1 MEKGVP
7 MTTMKNIVE
16 KKLNASSAA
25 DSQKE
30 ANVTAPPVA
39 EKPAKE
45 EEQMSEYKK
54 FLIKDIEE
62 TKEEQKE

>member
-1 MEKGVP
+1 

-16 KKLNASSAA
+16 KKLNTSSAA

-30 ANVTAPPVA
+30 ANVTAPPVV

-45 EEQMSEYKK
+45 EEQMSDYKK

>member
-7 MTTMKNIVE
+7 MITMKNIVE

-30 ANVTAPPVA
+30 ANVTAPPVV

>member
-1 MEKGVP
+1 

-16 KKLNASSAA
+16 KKLNTSSA

-30 ANVTAPPVA
+30 ANVTAPPVV

-45 EEQMSEYKK
+45 EEQMSDYKK

>member
-1 MEKGVP
+1 

-16 KKLNASSAA
+16 KKLNASSTA

-30 ANVTAPPVA
+30 ANVTAPPVV
-39 EKPAKE
+39 EKPAAKE